1 LFLIDNLLVLLTLII
16 KKYIIVIGDK
26 MRKVLVLFISLV
38 LLLPNVVKAET
49 LNDLYN
55 QLAKLQTEYN
65 TNKNNK
71 DLTEAQIKQLNIE
84 INNINNSI
92 ATTRK
97 EIKQAEADI
106 IDSKSKIEDKK
117 VETDGLIQF
126 LQISNGG
133 NIYLEYLFDAENY
146 TDFIYRYEVV
156 KQLTNYNSDLIDELE
171 QLILDLQQKEKDLS
185 EKKVKL
191 EKQRTELTSKLNT
204 LQYSLASFKVEGA
217 DIEEDIKDLQKRIKS
232 YEDKGC
238 GRYDDL
244 AVCTA
249 TINATGWSYP
259 LTKGCVTSNY
269 TGNEERKDWSG
280 GGGHYGIDLA
290 CVSEGTK
297 VYPAADGVIARIARY
312 DCGGN
317 VIYINHVVNGKTY
330 TTAYMHLLSIASGIY
345 VDKIVTTNMVIGYV
359 GGYSTSSDRGGYD
372 DCTTGAH
379 LHFGMA
385 EGHSAFKFNP
395 YSFNPREIFAFP
407 KVIFSGGG
415 YFYR

>member
-1 LFLIDNLLVLLTLII
+1 MKKIAIFSVLLILLIPSFVEA
-16 KKYIIVIGDK
+16 K
-26 MRKVLVLFISLV
+26 S
-38 LLLPNVVKAET
+38 
-49 LNDLYN
+49 LNDMYN
-55 QLAKLQTEYN
+55 ELAKLQTEYN

-71 DLTEAQIKQLNIE
+71 NLTETQIKE
-84 INNINNSI
+84 INNEINQINNSI
-92 ATTRK
+92 TTIRK

-106 IDSKSKIEDKK
+106 EVSKEKIDSKK

-171 QLILDLQQKEKDLS
+171 ELILDLQQKEKDLS
-185 EKKVKL
+185 EKNKKL
-191 EKQRTELTSKLNT
+191 ESQRTNLTSKLNT
-204 LQYSLASFKVEGA
+204 LHYSLASYKSEGVDIA
-217 DIEEDIKDLQKRIKS
+217 KDIEDLQKQIKA

-238 GRYDDL
+238 SRYQDIST
-244 AVCTA
+244 CTA
-249 TINATGWSYP
+249 SINATGWFYP
-259 LTKGCVTSNY
+259 LVKGCVTSNY
-269 TGNEERKDWSG
+269 TGNEERNDWSG

-297 VYPAADGVIARIARY
+297 VYPAADGVVARIARY
-312 DCGGN
+312 SCGGN
-317 VIYINHVVNGKTY
+317 VIYINHVVNGKRY
-330 TTAYMHLLSIASGIY
+330 TTAYMHLLRVDSSMY
-345 VDKIVTTNMVIGYV
+345 VDKIVTTNTVIGYV

-385 EGHSAFKFNP
+385 EGHNAFNFNP

-415 YFYR
+415 YFYK